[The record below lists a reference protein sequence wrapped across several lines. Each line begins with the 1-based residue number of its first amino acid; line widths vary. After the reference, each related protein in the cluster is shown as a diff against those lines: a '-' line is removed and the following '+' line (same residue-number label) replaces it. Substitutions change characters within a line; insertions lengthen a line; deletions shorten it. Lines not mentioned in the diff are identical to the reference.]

1 VVQEQK
7 LAGLLLIATVVDK
20 HVLIRRHLLGSVL
33 IIIIII
39 IIIIIL
45 LLLLLLFP
53 LLSFF
58 ELILLYVA
66 IIMLK
71 DKSNGR
77 ELQIDLISKAVRAL
91 LERRDFHFTGA
102 FFYENEPVL
111 MISFF
116 LCFIIRVE
124 LEHPSQILEDK
135 SNSRRAEKPE
145 IDPISIN

>member
-33 IIIIII
+33 IIIII

>member
-39 IIIIIL
+39 IIIII